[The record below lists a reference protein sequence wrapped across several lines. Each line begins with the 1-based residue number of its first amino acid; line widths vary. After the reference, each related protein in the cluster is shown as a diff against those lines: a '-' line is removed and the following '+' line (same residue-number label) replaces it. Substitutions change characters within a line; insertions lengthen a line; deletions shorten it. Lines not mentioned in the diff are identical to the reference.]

1 MAQALEVIDTTVQ
14 KTNLWLKEVME
25 EAGWDDRHKA
35 YLALRAVLHALR
47 DRLTPE
53 EAAHLSAQL
62 PMLIRGLFFEG
73 WRPAD
78 VPRRIRNKREFFAL
92 AASYFPDTG
101 DPADPEVMTRAV
113 LRTLAR
119 NVTTGEMKDVAG
131 LLPEGL
137 AEMLAAPAPGVG
149 GT

>member
-1 MAQALEVIDTTVQ
+1 M
-14 KTNLWLKEVME
+14 
-25 EAGWDDRHKA
+25 
-35 YLALRAVLHALR
+35 LHALR

-62 PMLIRGLFFEG
+62 PMLVRGLFFEG

-101 DPADPEVMTRAV
+101 DPADPEIMTRAV

-119 NVTTGEMKDVAG
+119 NVTTGEIKGRSRTVAG
-131 LLPEGL
+131 RSGGDAHSPGTGSWTDLDSRLVSI
-137 AEMLAAPAPGVG
+137 LAASRDEKHENLSEAHIHYHDHSDRSTDCRNG
-149 GT
+149 